1 MRESDRLENSS
12 LSLFSSLLCCVLLS
26 NHLSLVIGIDLR
38 YELIKCWGENII
50 FNEIKIICVC
60 LDRSGFTIN
69 KENCT
74 SSVRNIVGVS
84 RLSFSCNLTSRVF
97 RTKNVIFSISA
108 NSSRRLVVAAIC
120 SFSARSPLTDMT
132 SLRSIFTIITCP
144 LSSPKHFSLLHRRR

>member
-97 RTKNVIFSISA
+97 RTKNVIFSYIGQQQPQISRGCHMLVLGPISA
-108 NSSRRLVVAAIC
+108 DRYDI
-120 SFSARSPLTDMT
+120 SPVN
-132 SLRSIFTIITCP
+132 FHHHYVPII
-144 LSSPKHFSLLHRRR
+144 